1 MCNTISYKAFNGM
14 QRTIDEIKEH
24 SSKIEDVQL
33 LTLAE
38 TLDAQLR
45 RFASDFTDFIAEGRI
60 PELTS
65 KEK

>member
-1 MCNTISYKAFNGM
+1 MYKTISQKAFNGM

-38 TLDAQLR
+38 TLDAQFQS
-45 RFASDFTDFIAEGRI
+45 FASDFTDLIAEGRI

>member
-1 MCNTISYKAFNGM
+1 MYKTISQKAFNGM

-38 TLDAQLR
+38 TLDAQFQ
-45 RFASDFTDFIAEGRI
+45 RFASDFIDLIAEGRI